1 MNGGERLALGQ
12 PQRETKAREIKY
24 LPQVTKGVNNCFQ
37 VVKNPDSLLGVVS
50 LIPRCS
56 ASPLPQGG
64 PKTRGQLPAIL
75 CHTQSLLTRSWL
87 VSVAGNHSAQT
98 DACSKLVDQ

>member
-37 VVKNPDSLLGVVS
+37 VVKNPDSLLGVAS

-75 CHTQSLLTRSWL
+75 CHTPKPPNKEF
-87 VSVAGNHSAQT
+87 VSFCCWQPQ
-98 DACSKLVDQ
+98 CSD